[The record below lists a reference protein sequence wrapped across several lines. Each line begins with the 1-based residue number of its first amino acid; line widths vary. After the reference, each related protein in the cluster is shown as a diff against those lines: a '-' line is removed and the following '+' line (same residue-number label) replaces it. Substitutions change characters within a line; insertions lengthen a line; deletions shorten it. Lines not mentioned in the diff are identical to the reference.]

1 MKSKFFKAIPPVFC
15 MFIFVSIACRRPIIL
30 KPYPKQTSLRDT
42 AGLSKF
48 EPADG
53 KVIVFTGQD
62 LESIGGTPGYHN
74 GYFDT
79 FPAPGGF
86 THYTSFRAGAPY
98 TLPGLTETVDWGD
111 GPENMT
117 ITTSNL
123 NFGKSCLAIGLD
135 LTAANDFATA
145 EGKNDESIV
154 KLGNWIKNQGER
166 PVFLRIGYEFD
177 GADWNHYDQQAYKKA
192 WRRIKDKFVAMG
204 VKNVAYVWQSKGAG
218 ANRATF
224 DAFYPGDDY
233 VDWVGYSFFTAAEEH
248 HPMIQF
254 ARDHH
259 KPLFIAEATPV
270 ILGDN
275 GVCIPLDLNNTAD
288 VNKAWDQWFV
298 PFFRT
303 INNNPDVIK
312 AIHYINSPWKTRPQW
327 QGNPYFKNIDA
338 RITGNDVMKNLWL
351 GEISKPK
358 YLNASDT
365 LFNYLWNKN

>member
-1 MKSKFFKAIPPVFC
+1 M
-15 MFIFVSIACRRPIIL
+15 IFTSLACRKSIKTAQ
-30 KPYPKQTSLRDT
+30 KPLENSLRDT
-42 AGLSKF
+42 VGLNKF
-48 EPADG
+48 EPANG
-53 KVIVFTGQD
+53 KVILFIGQD
-62 LESIGGTPGYHN
+62 LESIGGTPGYNN

-86 THYTSFRAGAPY
+86 TQYTSFRAGLPY
-98 TLPGLTETVDWGD
+98 TLPGLTEAANWGD
-111 GPENMT
+111 GPENMAL
-117 ITTSNL
+117 TTSNV
-123 NFGKSCLAIGLD
+123 NFGKSCLAMGLD
-135 LTAANDFATA
+135 LTAGNDFATA

-177 GADWNHYDQQAYKKA
+177 GADWNHYDQDAYKKA

-204 VKNVAYVWQSKGAG
+204 INNVAFVWQSKGAG

-233 VDWVGYSFFTAAEEH
+233 VDWVGFSFFTAAEEH

-270 ILGDN
+270 ILGEN
-275 GVCIPLDLNNTAD
+275 GVCIPLDLSNTAD
-288 VNKAWDQWFV
+288 VNTAWDAWFV

-303 INNNPDVIK
+303 INSNKDVIK
-312 AIHYINSPWKTRPQW
+312 AIHYINSPWKTRPMW
-327 QGNPYFKNIDA
+327 QSNPYFKNIDA
-338 RITGNDVMKNLWL
+338 RITRNDLMKKFWL
-351 GEISKPK
+351 GEVSKPK
-358 YLNASDT
+358 YLKASDT
-365 LFNYLWNKN
+365 LFKYLWNKK